1 MRCYGR
7 LAVITSLTILQ
18 TRITENTYFPQVFIM
33 IHKTFFQNIAEMDVM
48 IYNLFIASFAVCS
61 QEIYASFHSAWLL
74 RLDRNNTKQI

>member
-1 MRCYGR
+1 
-7 LAVITSLTILQ
+7 
-18 TRITENTYFPQVFIM
+18 M